1 MHKARNRTFIMAMK
15 GFGLTYDQ
23 ICLFRQGDFKT
34 WGRKLPAPGQEP
46 CLGDIRFTLP
56 APFLTPQE
64 VANAHALL
72 ADWDIASKLIPLAG
86 DFHDMPCLD
95 AATPGAHM
103 VLLNDA
109 RQELARFDGY
119 DDLRR
124 CLRTAQPGP
133 NTDGMIIS
141 AWFDF

>member
-1 MHKARNRTFIMAMK
+1 MDYTSAFQLWKIEPPPWLAQLLAIPA
-15 GFGLTYDQ
+15 DQ
-23 ICLFRQGDFKT
+23 EL
-34 WGRKLPAPGQEP
+34 
-46 CLGDIRFTLP
+46 CLGDIRLAMPT
-56 APFLTPQE
+56 PFFTPQE

-72 ADWDIASKLIPLAG
+72 ADWEIASKLVPLAG
-86 DFHDMPCLD
+86 DFHDLLCLD
-95 AATPGAHM
+95 AATSGGHI

-124 CLRTAQPGP
+124 CLRAAQPGP
-133 NTDGMIIS
+133 DTDGMVIS

>member
-1 MHKARNRTFIMAMK
+1 MDYSHAFQLWKIEPPPWLAQLLAIPD
-15 GFGLTYDQ
+15 DQ
-23 ICLFRQGDFKT
+23 EL
-34 WGRKLPAPGQEP
+34 
-46 CLGDIRFTLP
+46 CLGELQFALP

-64 VANAHALL
+64 IANAHALL
-72 ADWDIASKLIPLAG
+72 ADWEIAGTLVPLAG
-86 DFHDMPCLD
+86 DFHDLLCLD
-95 AATPGAHM
+95 AATPGTPI

-119 DDLRR
+119 EDMRR
-124 CLRTAQPGP
+124 CLRTAQPGT

>member
-1 MHKARNRTFIMAMK
+1 MDYSHAFQLWKIEPPPWLAQLLAIPA
-15 GFGLTYDQ
+15 DQ
-23 ICLFRQGDFKT
+23 EL
-34 WGRKLPAPGQEP
+34 
-46 CLGDIRFTLP
+46 CLGGSRFALP
-56 APFLTPQE
+56 TPFLTPQE

-86 DFHDMPCLD
+86 DFHDLLCLD
-95 AATPGAHM
+95 AATPGADI

-109 RQELARFDGY
+109 RQELARFDDY

-141 AWFDF
+141 ARFDF

>member
-1 MHKARNRTFIMAMK
+1 MDYSHAFQLWKIEPPSWLAQLLAIPD
-15 GFGLTYDQ
+15 DQ
-23 ICLFRQGDFKT
+23 DL
-34 WGRKLPAPGQEP
+34 
-46 CLGDIRFTLP
+46 CLGDIRFALP
-56 APFLTPQE
+56 VPFLTPQE

-72 ADWDIASKLIPLAG
+72 ADWEIVGKLIPLAG
-86 DFHDMPCLD
+86 DFHDLLCLD
-95 AATPGAHM
+95 AATAGADI

-124 CLRTAQPGP
+124 CLRTAQPAP

>member
-1 MHKARNRTFIMAMK
+1 MDYSHALQLWKIEPPPWLAQLLAIPA
-15 GFGLTYDQ
+15 DQ
-23 ICLFRQGDFKT
+23 EL
-34 WGRKLPAPGQEP
+34 
-46 CLGDIRFTLP
+46 CLGGSRFALP
-56 APFLTPQE
+56 TPFLTPQE

-72 ADWDIASKLIPLAG
+72 ADWEIAGKLIPLAG
-86 DFHDMPCLD
+86 DFHDLLCLD
-95 AATPGAHM
+95 AATAGADL

-133 NTDGMIIS
+133 NTDGMVIS